1 MKTFIALLLGLLA
14 STGLGQSIKR
24 NTLTTNEGPAFTVTG
39 PFTNDSSVGFHGNFN
54 VQSNLDM
61 NGVTWAYRTTNVIAV
76 PDSGT
81 VAARGPYEYDSAT
94 GVHTNWFTPGY
105 TLDFVTASN
114 RWIVFNSLNSPLY
127 GSTTTDVQS
136 PYITLNGASPAP
148 NVRIGFKTLGKHI
161 IYDGHMIISGQL
173 VAINPANILN
183 GVHYGNG
190 GGLTNLNIFATNAY
204 IASRYGCTLNGN
216 AAGGGTTNF
225 DTHILQSLLDKA
237 TNGRPIAVVI
247 DGIAVLTNSLTI
259 RSNTLLI
266 GIGPGAGV
274 VAVTNMNHTPIK
286 TILGT
291 NITSQNIVISDLTVY
306 GNSGGGQGI
315 PLKPNQFPINITN
328 QTGQN
333 FEYYQPLGV
342 VGSTSN
348 AFACGIWISGSSNV
362 ELRNV
367 TIEDALGYSLLITHS
382 KNIKAINMTYRHGED
397 AIHCVGGLVNS
408 IFSGATFDQTHDNC
422 FNLLSRE
429 VIFDTFAYNAGNE
442 VYTNIVAEGFSFING
457 TPTWTKDLGQIGVS
471 FGDTT
476 TDNFFDQ
483 IILKNWHGT
492 VSQCFINAF
501 SLVGG
506 SISFS
511 DFDIK
516 VESSSNGF
524 FINLSPVM
532 GTLSVTGCRLIF
544 TSDPSAALF
553 MSGATNVI
561 ISSSIFDLPAGA
573 SSSVLSW
580 LAPDGN
586 SAAVINGV
594 IARNTPTIVSDQGG
608 STAADVRISNTLL
621 YGGGTMTDGSFAN
634 TSGDAITT
642 STAILVAGPGG
653 FATNTVKLMIEP

>member
-39 PFTNDSSVGFHGNFN
+39 PFTNDSPVGFHGNFN

-61 NGVTWAYRTTNVIAV
+61 NGITWAYRTTNVIAV

-94 GVHTNWFTPGY
+94 GVHTNWFTAGY

-114 RWIVFNSLNSPLY
+114 RWIVFNSLSSPLY
-127 GSTTTDVQS
+127 ASTTTDVQS
-136 PYITLNGASPAP
+136 PYISLNGANPAP

-161 IYDGHMIISGQL
+161 IWDGHMIISGQIT
-173 VAINPANILN
+173 AINPANILN

-259 RSNTLLI
+259 HSNTWLF

-286 TILGT
+286 TILNT
-291 NITSQNIVISDLTVY
+291 NKLAQNIWITDLTVY
-306 GNSGGGQGI
+306 GNSGVGVGV
-315 PLKPNQFPINITN
+315 LSKAN
-328 QTGQN
+328 QTTVATNLTGQ
-333 FEYYQPLGV
+333 FREYEQPLLPDTEG
-342 VGSTSN
+342 
-348 AFACGIWISGSSNV
+348 FACGIWLSGVSNGV
-362 ELRNV
+362 IRNV
-367 TIEDALGYSLLITHS
+367 IIQDALGYSLLMSGCDQIRVE
-382 KNIKAINMTYRHGED
+382 NVRFIHGED
-397 AIHCVGGLVNS
+397 AIHCIGGLVNS
-408 IFSGATFDQTHDNC
+408 TFKDIVFDQTHDNC
-422 FNLLSRE
+422 FNLIARE
-429 VIFDTFAYNAGNE
+429 LVWSSPGWTMGGE
-442 VYTNIVAEGFSFING
+442 VYTNIVADGFSFINE
-457 TPTWTKDLGQIGVS
+457 TVTWTKDLGQIGVA

-544 TSDPSAALF
+544 KSDPSAALF

-561 ISSSIFDLPAGA
+561 ISSSIFDLPTGA

-594 IARNTPTIVSDQGG
+594 IARNTPIIVSDQGG

-642 STAILVAGPGG
+642 SRNILVAGPGG
-653 FATNTVKLMIEP
+653 FVTNTVKLMIEP